1 MKVLL
6 KIILITH
13 LILFACSCCSE
24 QKEIYTVEYEIL
36 YPTGSRTFT
45 TKTRRWPA
53 RVRMHTQGFFG
64 NGPIIYTL
72 YDGLYQNLAE
82 SQYPIIILNQYKN
95 E

>member
-1 MKVLL
+1 MKVFL
-6 KIILITH
+6 KIILIIY
-13 LILFACSCCSE
+13 LILFICSCSE

-36 YPTGSRTFT
+36 YPTGSKTFT

-53 RVRMHTQGFFG
+53 RVRMNAQGFFG

-72 YDGLYQNLAE
+72 YDGLHPNLAE

-95 E
+95 K